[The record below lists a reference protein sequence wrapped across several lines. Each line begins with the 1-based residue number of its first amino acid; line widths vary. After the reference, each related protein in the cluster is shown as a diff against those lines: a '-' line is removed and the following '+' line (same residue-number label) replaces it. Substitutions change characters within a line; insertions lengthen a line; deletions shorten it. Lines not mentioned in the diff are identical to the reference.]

1 MSRGL
6 FGRVPQAARASDTPL
21 DAASVAAPGGGAVG
35 YDPPMTATGTDR
47 DREARLREMLADELD
62 AAWLYDT
69 LAGQA
74 RSPQE
79 ADILRDLADSERR
92 HARHWAERLNDL
104 SLVEGPLRPG
114 WRTRGLALLARVAG
128 VGAVLPRLRAA
139 ELDEIRRY
147 QAEPESGGLAAEE
160 LEHRETLGA
169 LAGDGRRGEGDHGF
183 ASADTATTFRAALFG
198 LNDGIVSNLSLIAG
212 VAGAAIDSDA
222 VLIAGIAGWLAGAFS
237 MAAGEYISVR
247 SQRELFEHQI
257 ARERL
262 ELELAPEEERAE
274 LLAIYRR
281 KGVSSEIAGQ
291 LVDEMMADPE
301 VALDTLARE
310 ELGLDP
316 DDLGSPWRAAG
327 GSFLAFSLGA
337 IVPVIPFLA
346 GSGYWALAA
355 AIIAGVATLGVTGML
370 TSLLTGRHP
379 LYAGGRMI
387 LIGLAATAVTFG
399 IGSALPIDL

>member
-1 MSRGL
+1 
-6 FGRVPQAARASDTPL
+6 
-21 DAASVAAPGGGAVG
+21 
-35 YDPPMTATGTDR
+35 MTATGTDQ

-69 LAGQA
+69 LAGHA
-74 RSPQE
+74 RNPRE
-79 ADILRDLADSERR
+79 ADILRDLAESERR
-92 HARHWAERLNDL
+92 HARHWAERLDDL

-169 LAGDGRRGEGDHGF
+169 LAADGRRGEGDHGF

-247 SQRELFEHQI
+247 SQRELFQHQI

-281 KGVSSEIAGQ
+281 KGVRPRSRGNSS
-291 LVDEMMADPE
+291 M
-301 VALDTLARE
+301 R
-310 ELGLDP
+310 
-316 DDLGSPWRAAG
+316 
-327 GSFLAFSLGA
+327 
-337 IVPVIPFLA
+337 
-346 GSGYWALAA
+346 
-355 AIIAGVATLGVTGML
+355 
-370 TSLLTGRHP
+370 
-379 LYAGGRMI
+379 
-387 LIGLAATAVTFG
+387 
-399 IGSALPIDL
+399 

>member
-1 MSRGL
+1 
-6 FGRVPQAARASDTPL
+6 
-21 DAASVAAPGGGAVG
+21 
-35 YDPPMTATGTDR
+35 MTTTGTDQDR
-47 DREARLREMLADELD
+47 DARLREMLADELD

-74 RSPQE
+74 RNPQE
-79 ADILRDLADSERR
+79 ADILRDLAESERR
-92 HARHWAERLNDL
+92 HARHWAERLGDL

-114 WRTRGLALLARVAG
+114 WRTRGLAMLARVAG

-169 LAGDGRRGEGDHGF
+169 LAADGRRGEGDHGF

-316 DDLGSPWRAAG
+316 DELGSPWRAAG

-387 LIGLAATAVTFG
+387 LIGLAATAVTFA